1 MNPARIEPMR
11 GEVAIAHAGRM
22 ALFLGSSSSQR
33 FNLWLKRE
41 SGRSSG
47 PSTNVPRL
55 TQLAAIAGM
64 SSIDYARQHS
74 MMGVLRVAARPADMA
89 FYGAHEGVN
98 FTKRLGMLTQK
109 ADAHLCPRCVEKD
122 LDHPKFSWFRRTHQ
136 LQGVDWCPTHRTPLI
151 KVRGSD
157 PWALLPQHWMERG
170 EVEVLKL
177 GASELDPN
185 GFVNRFME
193 IVCALLERPRPFAVG
208 LLAGLLG
215 DRARALGLR
224 TSQEG
229 VKPNLSDLVLRRA
242 PEEWLMR
249 HWPELMKKEPGGYLF
264 GLDSALIS
272 RTVPST
278 GFAYATAMATLWDS
292 PLQVH
297 QVLKQI
303 DVEQANSPERPVK
316 RRSAKDHAFWF
327 GGFWEEYLEQWGRVR
342 AIAPK
347 LGMDPTHLR
356 EKLNQLGLP
365 SLHDVASAPR
375 WRAFLSFEAGVP
387 LSEACA
393 AEGVSET
400 EVLELIRLSCA
411 RVAGAAK
418 QIQKSYAAELAQA
431 PLRRAKPAKRRI
443 QKSDSS
449 AERASSGA

>member
-1 MNPARIEPMR
+1 MNPVRIEPMQD
-11 GEVAIAHAGRM
+11 ELAIAHAGRM

-33 FNLWLKRE
+33 FDQWLKRE
-41 SGRSSG
+41 DGRSDVSS
-47 PSTNVPRL
+47 PSTPRL
-55 TQLAAIAGM
+55 TQLAVVVGM

-74 MMGVLRVAARPADMA
+74 MMGALRVAARPSDMA
-89 FYGAHEGVN
+89 FYGAHEGVQ

-136 LQGVDWCPTHRTPLI
+136 LQGVDWCPTHRTLLL

-177 GASELDPN
+177 SAADLEPN
-185 GFVNRFME
+185 GFVNRFVR
-193 IVCALLERPRPFAVG
+193 IACTLLERTRPLAVG
-208 LLAGLLG
+208 RLAGLLG
-215 DRARALGLR
+215 DRARVLGLR
-224 TSQEG
+224 TSQGG

-249 HWPELMKKEPGGYLF
+249 HWPELMKKESGGYLF

-278 GFAYATAMATLWDS
+278 GFAYATALATLWGS
-292 PLQVH
+292 PLQVQ
-297 QVLKQI
+297 QVLEQI
-303 DVEQANSPERPVK
+303 EVEEANVPERSVK
-316 RRSAKDHAFWF
+316 RRNAKDHAFWF
-327 GGFWEEYLEQWGRVR
+327 GGFWEEYLEQRGRVR
-342 AIAPK
+342 VIAPK
-347 LGMDPTHLR
+347 LGVDPTHLR
-356 EKLNQLGLP
+356 EKFNQLGLP

-393 AEGVSET
+393 AEGVSEA

-411 RVAGAAK
+411 RVANAAK
-418 QIQKSYAAELAQA
+418 QVQKSYVTELTQA
-431 PLRRAKPAKRRI
+431 PLRRAKPAKRKI
-443 QKSDSS
+443 QKLDSS
-449 AERASSGA
+449 VERPP